1 MSNNPTYGKV
11 LAHIIFALIP
21 TIFCAV
27 VCIRAAFT
35 YSLDGWL
42 LACGIYMVF
51 TAVLEL
57 ISVILSAVAVYLK
70 IEHSGESE

>member
-1 MSNNPTYGKV
+1 MNNNPTYGKV
-11 LAHIIFALIP
+11 LAKIIFALIP
-21 TIFCAV
+21 TILCAV

-51 TAVLEL
+51 TAILEL
-57 ISVILSAVAVYLK
+57 ISVILSCVFVYIK
-70 IEHSGESE
+70 SKAWEE

>member
-11 LAHIIFALIP
+11 LANIIFAIIP

-57 ISVILSAVAVYLK
+57 IGVTLSCCFIYIKSHA
-70 IEHSGESE
+70 

>member
-11 LAHIIFALIP
+11 LANIIFAIIP

-51 TAVLEL
+51 SAVLEL
-57 ISVILSAVAVYLK
+57 IGVTLSCLFIYIKSHA
-70 IEHSGESE
+70 

>member
-11 LAHIIFALIP
+11 LANIIFAIIP

-57 ISVILSAVAVYLK
+57 IGVTLSCFFIYIKSKA
-70 IEHSGESE
+70 